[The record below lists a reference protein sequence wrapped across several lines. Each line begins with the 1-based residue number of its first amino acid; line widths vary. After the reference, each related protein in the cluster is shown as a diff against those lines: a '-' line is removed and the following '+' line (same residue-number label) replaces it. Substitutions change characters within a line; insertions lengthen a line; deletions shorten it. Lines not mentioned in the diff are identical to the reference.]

1 VRTVGQRARA
11 TMTGLAMTAGLI
23 AASVGPATAAAKEQ
37 KAVKATQAAAPST
50 IKYGDR
56 NWSVVCLQQGLNY
69 YAWTHGGK
77 VRPAGNV
84 DGIFGQKTLG
94 AVRSLQAYNGR
105 RLTGVV
111 DRTTGEDL
119 VKGLWYTQGAQNIKD
134 WLTYCQHTIPR
145 YHNYPAT

>member
-1 VRTVGQRARA
+1 MRTVGQRAGA
-11 TMTGLAMTAGLI
+11 ILTGLAITAGVFT
-23 AASVGPATAAAKEQ
+23 AGVGPAAAATKQ
-37 KAVKATQAAAPST
+37 KAAKAAAPST
-50 IKYGDR
+50 IRYGDR

-84 DGIFGQKTLG
+84 DGVFGQQTLS
-94 AVRSLQAYNGR
+94 AVRSLQVYNGR
-105 RLTGVV
+105 RVTGVV

-119 VKGLWYTQGAQNIKD
+119 VKGLWYGQEAQNIRD

-145 YHNYPAT
+145 YHNYPVS